1 LKAVRHKKV
10 LGIAIGEKSL
20 QVAELHRGLPSSVTA
35 VAEMLFPVGASIDT
49 PAELGAALGGFLK
62 EKGFTASHAVIGLP
76 ARWLLIR
83 QKEVPAADTE
93 TRIEMLRLAAE
104 VEFSTGEFSDVVYD
118 YADNRDPASAHPVML
133 VATPQKY
140 ITAVNAMCSAAKLT
154 ALAVLPSS
162 IALGEMTSRKMNDEA
177 LVLTASSSGSELVA
191 SREHGP
197 IAIKSMRGSDV
208 QQAFVSELRRTIMG
222 LPKSPNRDMV
232 LWDSGSVDPVTL
244 GQSLGY
250 KVTRGELSS
259 LGLATE
265 SLNGSSQRFA
275 PAVAVA
281 MSVLG
286 GDEPLIDFLHS
297 RLTLPKP
304 KLIPVVISPVT
315 VILPA
320 VSTATPAA

>member
-1 LKAVRHKKV
+1 MKAVRHKKV